1 MALMA
6 RKSLKENGEIASGY
20 IAYPAKL
27 MVKYPGEKR
36 EAKFTLHEDF
46 SNADITEKIVAEN
59 GEISAGE

>member
-1 MALMA
+1 M
-6 RKSLKENGEIASGY
+6 KESGEIASGY

-46 SNADITEKIVAEN
+46 SNTEITPEKVVAEN
-59 GEISAGE
+59 GELSSGL